1 MYIVPI
7 FIHNNYI
14 YIYKLIPRE
23 KMLIELTSEQSIS
36 NYKDGPQQRMCA
48 FILNYSCLP
57 IGEKT

>member
-36 NYKDGPQQRMCA
+36 NYKDGPQQQMCA
-48 FILNYSCLP
+48 FILN
-57 IGEKT
+57 

>member
-7 FIHNNYI
+7 LIHNNYI

-48 FILNYSCLP
+48 FILN
-57 IGEKT
+57 